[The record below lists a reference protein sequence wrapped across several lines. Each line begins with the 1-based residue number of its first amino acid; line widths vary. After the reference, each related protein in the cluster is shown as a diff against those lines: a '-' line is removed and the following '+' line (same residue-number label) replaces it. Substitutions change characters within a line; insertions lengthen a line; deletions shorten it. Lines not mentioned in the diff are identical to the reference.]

1 MQALA
6 QIYKGL
12 MASHATPDDDP
23 IPEALVKQSVLS
35 RYESID
41 STRQASTKKMGRHG
55 QRMDGNV
62 QELNISDNPV
72 GMLGIKAVGELLNPA
87 FNPVQRLTQL
97 ILNKCDIPDFAG
109 MVLAQALHKNT
120 TLADLQIS
128 GNQLSDVA
136 ATAFGKM
143 LQMNSTLE
151 KLDLSWNNIKV
162 GTPLAAVCHLVQVSY
177 QQRSTCTSKWHKRSC
192 CLVQIVFWRS
202 LIAAAG
208 TMFVG

>member
-1 MQALA
+1 
-6 QIYKGL
+6 
-12 MASHATPDDDP
+12 
-23 IPEALVKQSVLS
+23 
-35 RYESID
+35 
-41 STRQASTKKMGRHG
+41 
-55 QRMDGNV
+55 MDGNV